1 MWTMITLLF
10 YKTDAQGNYILNTN
24 RSNHLI
30 YKVDYS
36 RIWNYQF
43 YQRKIWYSSRL
54 YENTSIIMLHLTSNS
69 TNKDNYLSLFPS
81 FSITNLITI
90 NINFHA
96 QPSHS
101 TTTLFILNP
110 ITSILIPTMFPGNPD
125 LTPQFTDAFELV
137 WIKKTKHRFHFANF
151 QRRNNQIIDYDQI
164 QNYQF
169 YYVTWKI

>member
-1 MWTMITLLF
+1 MELPILL
-10 YKTDAQGNYILNTN
+10 KEN
-24 RSNHLI
+24 LI
-30 YKVDYS
+30 FKQAL
-36 RIWNYQF
+36 R
-43 YQRKIWYSSRL
+43 
-54 YENTSIIMLHLTSNS
+54 NTSIIMLHLTSNS

-96 QPSHS
+96 QPSH
-101 TTTLFILNP
+101 FNDHVIYFLNP

-151 QRRNNQIIDYDQI
+151 SKTKCI
-164 QNYQF
+164 
-169 YYVTWKI
+169 KL